1 MKKLAV
7 ENFLEREK
15 KYFKKIDI
23 NDLINSKSKIETND
37 IYNLKLDEKFF
48 NFNDNYYYSIFIAIV
63 DKNDK
68 KILETKNINGT
79 SKNKELYID
88 IRNLSNNKILDNYFI
103 YISTIPILEE
113 NKELIKNFIKFFY
126 SPISMLPSN
135 NNIRNKFEIISM
147 IILLF
152 SIFFTLTQ
160 VDITNKL
167 VNNYGFVDSL
177 INNLSIFNSMTSYF
191 YDSFIMKNF
200 YPLFIIYIVSLVILL
215 VPSLINYI
223 INLLIFFWKRSCKY
237 YKPEYLYLKI
247 KLNNDLLNV
256 ISNFKEVYYNP
267 SFLFNYT
274 LMYILLM
281 TLLLAPLMKIFSK
294 ENIKI
299 NLNYKGKIIEK
310 YFDCSNFPEF
320 VKLKLLND
328 KEEIINVYMMGYD
341 STYTYYYDYAYIKE
355 QLDKKFKPFN
365 DDEYDKREMNIS
377 EIHTYYLDNLSKKEL
392 KYIKNTD
399 YKLVERIQER
409 FYEIRHK

>member
-1 MKKLAV
+1 
-7 ENFLEREK
+7 
-15 KYFKKIDI
+15 
-23 NDLINSKSKIETND
+23 
-37 IYNLKLDEKFF
+37 
-48 NFNDNYYYSIFIAIV
+48 
-63 DKNDK
+63 
-68 KILETKNINGT
+68 
-79 SKNKELYID
+79 
-88 IRNLSNNKILDNYFI
+88 
-103 YISTIPILEE
+103 
-113 NKELIKNFIKFFY
+113 
-126 SPISMLPSN
+126 
-135 NNIRNKFEIISM
+135 
-147 IILLF
+147 
-152 SIFFTLTQ
+152 
-160 VDITNKL
+160 
-167 VNNYGFVDSL
+167 
-177 INNLSIFNSMTSYF
+177 
-191 YDSFIMKNF
+191 
-200 YPLFIIYIVSLVILL
+200 
-215 VPSLINYI
+215 
-223 INLLIFFWKRSCKY
+223 
-237 YKPEYLYLKI
+237 
-247 KLNNDLLNV
+247 
-256 ISNFKEVYYNP
+256 
-267 SFLFNYT
+267 
-274 LMYILLM
+274 M

>member
-1 MKKLAV
+1 MRKLAV

-23 NDLINSKSKIETND
+23 NDLVNSESKIETND
-37 IYNLKLDEKFF
+37 IYNLKLDEKYF
-48 NFNDNYYYSIFIAIV
+48 NFDDNYYYSIFIAIV

-68 KILETKNINGT
+68 KILETKNINET

-88 IRNLSNNKILDNYFI
+88 IKNLSNNKILNNYFI
-103 YISTIPILEE
+103 YISIIPILEE
-113 NKELIKNFIKFFY
+113 NKDLIKNFMKFFY
-126 SPISMLPSN
+126 SPINVLQKN
-135 NNIRNKFEIISM
+135 NEIRNKFEIISM

-152 SIFFTLTQ
+152 SMFFTLTQ
-160 VDITNKL
+160 VDITDKL

-177 INNLSIFNSMTSYF
+177 INNLSIFNSMASYF
-191 YDSFIMKNF
+191 YDSFIIKNF
-200 YPLFIIYIVSLVILL
+200 YSLFVIYIVSLVILL
-215 VPSLINYI
+215 VPSLISYI
-223 INLLIFFWKRSCKY
+223 IDLLIFFWKRSCKY
-237 YKPEYLYLKI
+237 YKSEYLYLKI

-274 LMYILLM
+274 LMYVLLM
-281 TLLLAPLMKIFSK
+281 TLLLAPLMKIFSD

-299 NLNYKGKIIEK
+299 NLNYKEKIIEK

-320 VKLKLLND
+320 VKLKLLNE
-328 KEEIINVYMMGYD
+328 KEEIVNVYMMGYD
-341 STYTYYYDYAYIKE
+341 STYTYYYNYAYIKE
-355 QLDKKFKPFN
+355 LLDKKFKPFN

-377 EIHTYYLDNLSKKEL
+377 EIHTYYLNNLSKKEL

-399 YKLVERIQER
+399 YKLIERIQEK
-409 FYEIRHK
+409 FYEIKHK